1 VESVGT
7 MTAKE
12 AMTLLRGLG
21 SRYHGPLDD
30 DHPTSPPV
38 RDEDDR

>member
-1 VESVGT
+1 VKSVET

-12 AMTLLRGLG
+12 AMALPPELG
-21 SRYHGPLDD
+21 STYHGPLDD